1 MPTIYPMRLAQR
13 GKESIVARGTPVA
26 ATRRW
31 IGDLELTEIS
41 KIYRPS
47 YPVGVLVPY
56 GGNSIVVARGAEM
69 SYSSDL
75 TFEEFPDFL
84 AMGILGDQTGAGG
97 GADKTWTFLF
107 DPDDDA
113 APDTFTVEAVNDDG
127 TTKYEREI
135 EYVFCKSFNI
145 SRTIGEAMKFKASL
159 VGRQVTDSTLTGG
172 IGVPTAWEP
181 ALGDKLSL
189 AIDDTW
195 ADLGVTPKAGIMVD
209 MNLDVTTGLV
219 PGPPSSTGVFSAYR
233 FGQGAKFELTMLFEF
248 TSVADAE
255 QEKSRDRSKRFVRLE
270 VLGSALGGGTKK
282 ITIDLC
288 GEHAEGSLMGPFGER
303 EGQDTL
309 EMKLEGVYD
318 ITSSKVAQFVVV
330 NSFAAIP

>member
-31 IGDLELTEIS
+31 IGDLELTETA

-56 GGNSIVVARGAEM
+56 GGNSIVVARGAEL

-75 TFEEFPDFL
+75 TFEELPDFL
-84 AMGILGDQTGAGG
+84 AMGILGNQAGASAS
-97 GADKTWTFLF
+97 GAYTWTFLF

-113 APDTFTVEAVNDDG
+113 APDTFTVEVVNDDA
-127 TTKYEREI
+127 TTKWEREI
-135 EYVFCKSFNI
+135 EYVFCKNINI
-145 SRTIGEAMKFKASL
+145 SRTIGEPMKFKAGL

-172 IGVPTAWEP
+172 IGVPTVWEP

-195 ADLGVTPKAGIMVD
+195 ADLGVTPKAGVMID
-209 MNLDVTTGLV
+209 MNLDIVTGLV
-219 PGPPSSTGVFSAYR
+219 PGLPTSTGLFSAYR
-233 FGQGAKFELTMLFEF
+233 FGPAKFDLTMTFEF
-248 TSVADAE
+248 TTIADAE

-270 VLGSALGGGTKK
+270 VLGSVVGSTTKR
-282 ITIDLC
+282 ITFDLC

-309 EMKLEGVYD
+309 SMHLEGVYD
-318 ITSSKVAQFVVV
+318 FTSSKVAQFEVV
-330 NSFAAIP
+330 NSFATIP

>member
-1 MPTIYPMRLAQR
+1 MPTIYPLRLAQR

-41 KIYRPS
+41 KIYRPP
-47 YPVGVLVPY
+47 YPVGLLVPY

-84 AMGILGDQTGAGG
+84 AMGIKGNQTGAGG

-107 DPDDDA
+107 DPDDDV
-113 APDTFTVEAVNDDG
+113 APDTFTVQAVHDDA
-127 TTKYEREI
+127 TTQYGAQI
-135 EYVFCKSFNI
+135 EYVFCKNFNI
-145 SRTIGEAMKFKASL
+145 SRTIGEPMKFKAGL
-159 VGRQVTDSTLTGG
+159 VGRQVTDGAPTGG
-172 IGVPTAWEP
+172 IGVPTVWEP
-181 ALGDKLSL
+181 ALGDKLTL

-195 ADLGVTPKAGIMVD
+195 ANLGVTPKAGVMID
-209 MNLDVTTGLV
+209 MNLDITTGLV
-219 PGPPSSTGVFSAYR
+219 PGLPTSGGLFSAYR
-233 FGQGAKFELTMLFEF
+233 FGPAKFDLTMLFEF
-248 TSVADAE
+248 TAIADAE

-270 VLGSALGGGTKK
+270 VPGSALGGGTKK

-288 GEHAEGSLMGPFGER
+288 GEHADGSLMGPFSER

-309 EMKLEGVYD
+309 SMHLEGVYD
-318 ITSSKVAQFVVV
+318 ITTGKVLQFVVV

>member
-1 MPTIYPMRLAQR
+1 MPTIYPLRLAQR
-13 GKESIVARGTPVA
+13 GKESIRGTAVA

-31 IGDLELTEIS
+31 IGDLELTELS

-75 TFEEFPDFL
+75 TFEEIIDFL
-84 AMGILGDQTGAGG
+84 AMGIKGGQVGAGSPN
-97 GADKTWTFLF
+97 TWTFTF

-113 APDTFTVEAVNDDG
+113 APDTFTVEGVNDDG
-127 TTKYEREI
+127 TTQYGREV
-135 EYVFCKSFNI
+135 EYVFAKSIGI
-145 SRTIGEAMKFKASL
+145 SRSIGEPMKLKAGL
-159 VGRQVTDSTLTGG
+159 VGRQVTDSTPTAG

-181 ALGDKLSL
+181 ALGDKLAL
-189 AIDDTW
+189 YIDDTW
-195 ADLGVTPKAGIMVD
+195 AGLGGTAKAGVMID
-209 MNLDVTTGLV
+209 MNLDITTGLV
-219 PGPPSSTGVFSAYR
+219 PGLPTSSGVFSAYR
-233 FGQGAKFELTMLFEF
+233 FGPAKFDLTMMFEF
-248 TSVADAE
+248 TSIADAE

-270 VLGSALGGGTKK
+270 VTGSAITGGNKT
-282 ITIDLC
+282 IRIDLA

-309 EMKLEGVYD
+309 SMHLEGVYD
-318 ITSSKVAQFVVV
+318 SVGANVLRFVVI
-330 NSFAAIP
+330 NSLATIP